1 MLGMSEDAH
10 LDPSVLG
17 TKSHW
22 DDLYTLELTNH
33 AANPSDI
40 GTVWF
45 SDADCETRICRYL
58 TDTLSLPA
66 TSTFLDV
73 GTGNGH
79 LLFSLLE
86 DDEFVADGM
95 VGVDYSDKSVELA
108 RNIAAQTPGAEDV
121 RFLRLDVIKET
132 PELGF
137 FSERVAD
144 EGGFDVVL
152 DKGTFD
158 AISLSDERLDDGRRV
173 YEVYPEKVARWV
185 KKGGVLLITSCNW
198 TEEELVGKVTAGG
211 CSPEDADDEPAL
223 ALAVVL
229 NAAVREVHSL
239 DTVNIPL
246 LDAFDREPF
255 LHCDI
260 PETCDFPAAGMQACD
275 YDRPRGG
282 VIGEEVSDTG
292 NEVLVLPVHPEGVR
306 GDDSGKSMWKL
317 LRDRLREHTPG
328 DLLPG
333 LPVLVAHVIEDSCQR
348 GLEDVDVIVGGV
360 RGRLLGDAVDQ
371 HCIGGCRGGMKL
383 SIAGCK
389 SAWGALTPNVKVSGD
404 ITAIDPVFRFDTS
417 ITTPPPPRAMAVGSS
432 VLSAV
437 AFVTIDIF
445 VLLLIRFFL
454 PLRTTPQYLLVPVF
468 LALVIPCSII
478 VLVPIDLASN
488 SGIDGSSGNRGV
500 VLPDRV
506 LLVAWRIAYWLS
518 FVLTWAIL
526 PILQSYHASGHRDP
540 RKRLSEAVRENIR
553 YQIIVLTIGIFGLI
567 YLIATNGFNPNAIKS
582 LVIAASY
589 FYTLTFAVFLMGHG
603 LVAIPRN
610 LWRDSTVAARLRRLQ
625 TKAPKIYESLA
636 KATEKLED
644 LEKEVLAIRKRATTS
659 TTAPEFREWI
669 EELADNLQLPESNAP
684 QPASSRQERSR
695 SRSPIPSVITEQYL
709 AALTRKLR
717 FAANQR
723 ARYSAEWDSLVR
735 SAANTQAVLD
745 SAASRRLSF
754 RPNPHSITPRFLQSL
769 PMISPYGRY
778 LLHTYVIPQLR
789 RILSILLVA
798 ASVCIVWSEIINVHP
813 ALSKLSIVG
822 YSIVHH
828 PNSPKGSIGFAGQC
842 IAAAWITYMCIAA
855 YSTMRTVKVWGG
867 YALVRRRTSG
877 SSACFYA
884 SYACRLT
891 VPLSY
896 NFTNFL
902 PGVIVRESVFYD
914 FFGKSINLKGLGK
927 GFSDWFP
934 VLVLIPVGLTLF
946 GFYGRVKGWFG
957 FGGDMLEDEED
968 EIALGGGWR
977 YGRDLIER
985 EIGDVGGA
993 SPGGSQP
1000 QRWRSAA
1007 RFPGTGTES
1016 SSGLLGDSEDTNLS
1030 SSYLSPTN
1038 LFTRSASPRPSQPS
1052 PSTAG
1057 RVAPSRPANRR
1068 IDDTDDEAEPEE
1080 ESAIGAFF
1088 HRVKNTI
1095 DTATDAGE
1103 GGRPKWM
1110 NDIGEAFKKPR
1121 WMGGDDAPSPRG
1133 GAGSS
1138 TRPRW
1143 MTGNFFN
1150 EDSD

>member
-1 MLGMSEDAH
+1 
-10 LDPSVLG
+10 
-17 TKSHW
+17 
-22 DDLYTLELTNH
+22 
-33 AANPSDI
+33 
-40 GTVWF
+40 
-45 SDADCETRICRYL
+45 
-58 TDTLSLPA
+58 
-66 TSTFLDV
+66 
-73 GTGNGH
+73 
-79 LLFSLLE
+79 
-86 DDEFVADGM
+86 
-95 VGVDYSDKSVELA
+95 
-108 RNIAAQTPGAEDV
+108 
-121 RFLRLDVIKET
+121 
-132 PELGF
+132 
-137 FSERVAD
+137 
-144 EGGFDVVL
+144 
-152 DKGTFD
+152 
-158 AISLSDERLDDGRRV
+158 
-173 YEVYPEKVARWV
+173 
-185 KKGGVLLITSCNW
+185 
-198 TEEELVGKVTAGG
+198 
-211 CSPEDADDEPAL
+211 
-223 ALAVVL
+223 
-229 NAAVREVHSL
+229 
-239 DTVNIPL
+239 
-246 LDAFDREPF
+246 
-255 LHCDI
+255 
-260 PETCDFPAAGMQACD
+260 
-275 YDRPRGG
+275 
-282 VIGEEVSDTG
+282 
-292 NEVLVLPVHPEGVR
+292 
-306 GDDSGKSMWKL
+306 
-317 LRDRLREHTPG
+317 
-328 DLLPG
+328 
-333 LPVLVAHVIEDSCQR
+333 
-348 GLEDVDVIVGGV
+348 
-360 RGRLLGDAVDQ
+360 
-371 HCIGGCRGGMKL
+371 
-383 SIAGCK
+383 
-389 SAWGALTPNVKVSGD
+389 
-404 ITAIDPVFRFDTS
+404 
-417 ITTPPPPRAMAVGSS
+417 MAVGSS

-488 SGIDGSSGNRGV
+488 SGIDGGTGNRGV

-553 YQIIVLTIGIFGLI
+553 YHLIVLTIGIIGLI
-567 YLIATNGFNPNAIKS
+567 YLIATNGFNPGSIKS

-625 TKAPKIYESLA
+625 TKAPKTYDNLA
-636 KATEKLED
+636 NATEKLED
-644 LEKEVLAIRKRATTS
+644 LEKEVLAIHKRASTS

-669 EELADNLQLPESNAP
+669 EELVENLQLPESNVSQTP
-684 QPASSRQERSR
+684 TSRQERSR
-695 SRSPIPSVITEQYL
+695 SRSPIPSIITEQYL

-717 FAANQR
+717 FAGNQR
-723 ARYSAEWDSLVR
+723 ARYAAEWDSLVR

-745 SAASRRLSF
+745 SAASKRLSF

-789 RILSILLVA
+789 RMLSILLAA

-842 IAAAWITYMCIAA
+842 FSAAWITYMCIAA

-902 PGVIVRESVFYD
+902 PATIVKESVFYD
-914 FFGKSINLKGLGK
+914 FFGRSINLKGLGK

-934 VLVLIPVGLTLF
+934 VLVLIPIGLTLF

-957 FGGDMLEDEED
+957 FGNNMLEEDEED
-968 EIALGGGWR
+968 ELALGGGWR

-985 EIGDVGGA
+985 EIGDVPGT
-993 SPGGSQP
+993 SPAGNQP
-1000 QRWRSAA
+1000 QRWRSTA
-1007 RFPGTGTES
+1007 RFPGTGNDS
-1016 SSGLLGDSEDTNLS
+1016 SSGLLGDREDTNLS

-1038 LFTRSASPRPSQPS
+1038 LFTRNASPRPNPLQSSS
-1052 PSTAG
+1052 PSTGG
-1057 RVAPSRPANRR
+1057 RVAATTRPLNRR
-1068 IDDTDDEAEPEE
+1068 IDDSEDEHEPEE

-1121 WMGGDDAPSPRG
+1121 WMGGDDAPSRG

-1143 MTGNFFN
+1143 MTGNFFG
-1150 EDSD
+1150 EDSE